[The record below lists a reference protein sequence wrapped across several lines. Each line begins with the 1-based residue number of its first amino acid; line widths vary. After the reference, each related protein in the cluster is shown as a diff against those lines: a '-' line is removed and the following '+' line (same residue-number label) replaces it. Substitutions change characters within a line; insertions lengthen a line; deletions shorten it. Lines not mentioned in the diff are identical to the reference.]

1 MGPDRMAGPSLQ
13 EKPPYCSI
21 LVHTKLGTEG
31 CGPWGQTFQF
41 SRVTRN
47 GFFCKNLQMLK
58 VGKWFNFLF
67 KKSSCRPNKTY
78 LWAALSPRTFWLW
91 SNCGLCSP
99 SLPTIRNTFS
109 HKKTKDFYTY
119 TYRWLMKKSCEAIL
133 ILHSLLFSSLFYF
146 FIMWLSGK
154 ESTCQCRRLKR
165 SGFNH
170 WVGKIPWSRKW
181 QPTLVFLPGK
191 SHGQRSLVGY
201 SP

>member
-146 FIMWLSGK
+146 FYYVAQW
-154 ESTCQCRRLKR
+154 
-165 SGFNH
+165 
-170 WVGKIPWSRKW
+170 
-181 QPTLVFLPGK
+181 
-191 SHGQRSLVGY
+191 
-201 SP
+201 